1 MTPPGQRTNQA
12 SEQRRT
18 RTPSTIESAP
28 SPTLT
33 TSASTHRFSSVVTF
47 DHSAYLSPK
56 ALIAANNML
65 IVHADSAEGVWQ
77 GKWLALLSLPEYIAH
92 GGVVPGLGDRECGL
106 VCELNL
112 GEVCVS
118 NKPNLLNLEL
128 HRLLAQAITDS
139 SSSAASSRPRRTPYQ
154 LQSDLNRRGV
164 RIPDLAWVAKGR
176 SPTDSAMTRPV
187 AASGIGE
194 IKSELEKAKAGFVQ
208 GLLYVALNHALSGA
222 QFGFSA
228 FRESFARF
236 FVLSDNVIATDRLL
250 PLSDAS
256 TTDPTVEGPD
266 SLLDRLQE
274 LTNAEFVQSL
284 PLSLRNAADDV
295 DKTALQAIAKWSIA
309 AYRKILRLPQQGPFL
324 PFSAS
329 RSVSAMALQAQLH
342 LDAEARCVRALGVV
356 GSKIARASSR
366 SGSASTGTA
375 APANLSSDSL
385 AAPGWVGGKR
395 SKFRQASPSANRPRT
410 SAGNPVTTK
419 GAGGAAQN
427 AEMGFDRG
435 AGAFTTV
442 YAEAGEGFGDGA
454 AGRDTMRHRSQSDSM
469 EAEVEG
475 GAPEHED
482 EVVADD
488 EGEGDDVAP
497 GDDEQPD
504 DGEDVFWSGGRE
516 AEPPFS
522 GSLPMPRA
530 HQDPDLD
537 LNQSSDES
545 LSERTIFTIFRRSG
559 IRIVFLAPDTMD
571 SLIRHGCSMTESR
584 FLSLSPVT
592 SEAPVECLP
601 LFRRHR

>member
-1 MTPPGQRTNQA
+1 MTPPGQRTTQA
-12 SEQRRT
+12 SEQCAT

-33 TSASTHRFSSVVTF
+33 TPPTTHRFSSVVTL
-47 DHSAYLSPK
+47 DHSAYSSPK
-56 ALIAANNML
+56 ALIAANDVL
-65 IVHADSAEGVWQ
+65 LVHPDSAEGVWQ
-77 GKWLALLSLPEYIAH
+77 SKWLALLSLPEYIAH
-92 GGVVPGLGDRECGL
+92 GGVVPGLRDRECGL
-106 VCELNL
+106 VRELNL

-139 SSSAASSRPRRTPYQ
+139 SSSATSSRPHRSPHQ
-154 LQSDLNRRGV
+154 LQSDFNPRGA

-176 SPTDSAMTRPV
+176 SPTDSAMSRPV

-228 FRESFARF
+228 FRDSFARF

-256 TTDPTVEGPD
+256 THDYTVEGPD
-266 SLLDRLQE
+266 TLLDMLQE
-274 LTNAEFVQSL
+274 MTNAEFVQSL
-284 PLSLRNAADDV
+284 PFSLRSAADDV
-295 DKTALQAIAKWSIA
+295 DETALQAIAKWSIA

-375 APANLSSDSL
+375 ASTNFSSDFL
-385 AAPGWVGGKR
+385 AAPGGVGGKR
-395 SKFRQASPSANRPRT
+395 SRFRHASPSAKQPRT
-410 SAGNPVTTK
+410 AAGNPVATK
-419 GAGGAAQN
+419 GAGGAAQD
-427 AEMGFDRG
+427 AEAGFDRG
-435 AGAFTTV
+435 AGACTTV
-442 YAEAGEGFGDGA
+442 YAEAGEGVVDGT
-454 AGRDTMRHRSQSDSM
+454 AGRSTTRHRSQGDSM
-469 EAEVEG
+469 EGEVEG

-504 DGEDVFWSGGRE
+504 DGEDVFWSGGKE
-516 AEPPFS
+516 VETPFS
-522 GSLPMPRA
+522 GPLPMPRA
-530 HQDPDLD
+530 RQDPDFD
-537 LNQSSDES
+537 LSQSSDES
-545 LSERTIFTIFRRSG
+545 LSERTIFSVFRRSG
-559 IRIVFLAPDTMD
+559 IRIVFLAPDKMD
-571 SLIRHGCSMTESR
+571 SLIQAPEETKM
-584 FLSLSPVT
+584 PVT
-592 SEAPVECLP
+592 DSLATLEIGPTLRP
-601 LFRRHR
+601 